1 MKYFVNKNEMNESWS
16 IANGQSR
23 EEFSV
28 SDLINMLN
36 KLVEENPDYADAI
49 VTTGNEGW
57 SANLVELDRKWDK
70 SHNMKLVLIR

>member
-28 SDLINMLN
+28 SD
-36 KLVEENPDYADAI
+36 
-49 VTTGNEGW
+49 
-57 SANLVELDRKWDK
+57 
-70 SHNMKLVLIR
+70 